1 LITYTDCD
9 IILSMNNQELNRL
22 IEFLKLFD
30 DKAIEVGQLANQLN
44 IENQILLDFLSDY
57 KNYKDIK
64 VFEYFYIK
72 RKYYVDGVED
82 DSTHSHLNKQAISV
96 AIRFVNRYFVED
108 SRKADLMFYKLK
120 GLNYVKGSVDNSD
133 IGGLYTSAYVDSLS
147 SYSEVPVLDNLEEV
161 FDFLQKDIKVE
172 YDYVNKF
179 FTSSVN
185 DCIVYSS
192 ELKVC
197 LVKLLSNFL
206 KNRTYYLVQLE
217 EVDEEGVLHFVK
229 TMSNVFYTEEEAK
242 LWKIKQNF
250 ETSDFVSYKILT
262 IKGE

>member
-1 LITYTDCD
+1 
-9 IILSMNNQELNRL
+9 MNKQELDRL

-30 DKAIEVGQLANQLN
+30 DQSIEVEDLAKQLN
-44 IENQILLDFLSDY
+44 IENQGLQDFLSEY
-57 KNYKDIK
+57 KNYKDID

-72 RKYYVDGVED
+72 RKYFVDGVED
-82 DSTHSHLNKQAISV
+82 DSTYAHLNKQAVSV
-96 AIRFVNRYFVED
+96 AIRLVNRYFIED

-147 SYSEVPVLDNLEEV
+147 CYSEVPVLDNLEEV
-161 FDFLQKDIKVE
+161 FEFLQKDIKVE
-172 YDYVNKF
+172 YDSVNKF
-179 FTSSVN
+179 FTASIGECVVS
-185 DCIVYSS
+185 SS

-197 LVKLLSNFL
+197 VVKLISNFL

-217 EVDEEGVLHFVK
+217 EVDEDGVVNFVK

-242 LWKIKQNF
+242 AWKSKQNF
-250 ETSDFVSYKILT
+250 ETSDFVSYKVLT